1 MNDEL
6 KNEILSEE
14 VPTET
19 QMRVET
25 IFGVFANVGATIPTA
40 VPRNFSQSIRIY
52 SSGATYRLYI
62 YDTVSASWRY
72 ATLT

>member
-1 MNDEL
+1 MTKEL
-6 KNEILSEE
+6 KNEILSED
-14 VPTET
+14 VQT
-19 QMRVET
+19 QKQLRIES
-25 IFGVFANVGATIPTA
+25 IFGVFSNVTATIPTK
-40 VPRNFSQSIRIY
+40 VPRNFSQSIKIY